1 MDFDKKRQK
10 LKFKIKWQV
19 KTNHEMIKLV
29 EFIPQENILCTSS
42 FDKKIKIWN
51 AQTGQYIDSFQQNY
65 KKCVPEPIAYYDTRN
80 YLLYSK
86 NKNKTI
92 DRVKV
97 DLLTLQADCFSLQKF
112 IDNYDLLKN

>member
-51 AQTGQYIDSFQQNY
+51 AQTG
-65 KKCVPEPIAYYDTRN
+65 
-80 YLLYSK
+80 
-86 NKNKTI
+86 
-92 DRVKV
+92 
-97 DLLTLQADCFSLQKF
+97 
-112 IDNYDLLKN
+112 